1 MRTNI
6 LVILLTLTVLI
17 APNTLAKGWVSVSLP
32 TIYRFSQKDDSFF
45 SSGSTLSGKPSGF
58 ILHGSIFEM
67 PFAGYEKYQITLQ
80 GDDSDE
86 VDAIIDAVVY
96 VEFFDIGL
104 HFEQKNTHI
113 LIGYGYGSLKT
124 ECDLTTCSTIDFDEG
139 IARQYFAQL
148 GVEIVDNL
156 NLHLSA
162 HRITGQQDISSGT
175 TSDHLVLDGMMY
187 AFGLK
192 LGW

>member
-1 MRTNI
+1 MRKKI
-6 LVILLTLTVLI
+6 LVILITLAALT
-17 APNTLAKGWVSVSLP
+17 AQNTLAKGWIGLSLP
-32 TIYRFSQKDDSFF
+32 AIYRFSQKDDSFF
-45 SSGSTLSGKPSGF
+45 SPGSTLSGKPSGF
-58 ILHGSIFEM
+58 ILHGSIFEI

-86 VDAIIDAVVY
+86 VDAIIDAIVY

-104 HFEQKNTHI
+104 HFEQKNTHV

-124 ECDLTTCSTIDFDEG
+124 ECDLAACSTIDFEEG

-162 HRITGQQDISSGT
+162 HRITGQQDISNGA
-175 TSDHLVLDGMMY
+175 TSDNLVLDGMMY

>member
-1 MRTNI
+1 MRKII
-6 LVILLTLTVLI
+6 LVIITILAVSI
-17 APNTLAKGWVSVSLP
+17 AQNTLAKGWISLSLP

-58 ILHGSIFEM
+58 ILQGSIFETL
-67 PFAGYEKYQITLQ
+67 FAGYEQYKITLQ
-80 GDDSDE
+80 SDDSDE
-86 VDAIIDAVVY
+86 VDAVIDVVVN
-96 VEFFDIGL
+96 VEFFDVGL
-104 HFEQKNTHI
+104 NFEQKNTHI

-124 ECDLTTCSTIDFDEG
+124 ECDLAACSTIDFEEG

-148 GVEIVDNL
+148 GVEIVDGL
-156 NLHLSA
+156 NLHLNA
-162 HRITGQQDISSGT
+162 HRITGQQDISNGT

-187 AFGLK
+187 AFGLR

>member
-124 ECDLTTCSTIDFDEG
+124 ECGLTTCSTIDFDEG